1 MPDLFSISEWR
12 NFSTKHGGKFAWTMI
27 IVMGAGLVIS
37 FGTGGLGRMSQNSAA
52 AGDDKVIATVN
63 GRPIYGKQYRLLS
76 QNARGQAGEQF
87 AQQQGAALQQLVI
100 QDVVTAEA
108 EKRNLR
114 ADDALVDKAIAEER
128 EKLGKEATEEQWR
141 SYVSQI
147 YDMNLNE
154 HREFMAKNM
163 LGAAL
168 AEDFKRKINVSDEE
182 AKNQSGEVKLRLM
195 LIRNLEQS
203 MIPPSP
209 KAPRPL
215 PDPEAKK
222 KAEELLAKAKAG
234 ANFAELAKQNSSEM
248 MTREKGGETDW
259 RKEYEISQGRGDA
272 LGYGEEFDS
281 AVQKTKKGDYTPIL
295 KVKGFLP
302 GFLFAQVVDR
312 RNNLP
317 KDFDAKKVADTLKTN
332 RARTQFQEE
341 LLKLVDAAK
350 VEVKDPET
358 KTYYDFFQFKQAEQ
372 KQMMAQFA
380 GMQGQKQAGKV
391 PTVEEVKKM
400 QAALEPQLEALAKKK
415 PDDPSAALLLAS
427 SLKLKRTAAGTTPQ
441 QRDAIRERL
450 ITLYETGLKGTE
462 DSAIRRELADF
473 YREKKNN
480 DKAAE
485 HYKMISRMLAAT
497 PPTDSTSATN
507 AITEHET
514 LEANFRS
521 INKLDLA
528 DAERKL
534 RNDLIKVQLDF
545 KMKEAEQK
553 KAQEA
558 AEKKT
563 VPPTINAPKGA
574 SPQSATPPVKR

>member
-12 NFSTKHGGKFAWTMI
+12 NFSTKHGGKFAWAMI

-37 FGTGGLGRMSQNSAA
+37 FGTGGLGGRSQNPAA
-52 AGDDKVIATVN
+52 ADDEKAIATVN

-87 AQQQGAALQQLVI
+87 AQQQGGALQQLVI

-108 EKRNLR
+108 EKRNLH
-114 ADDALVDKAIAEER
+114 ADDALIDKAMAEER

-141 SYVSQI
+141 SYVSQV
-147 YDMNLNE
+147 YDMNLNQY
-154 HREFMAKNM
+154 REFMAKN
-163 LGAAL
+163 LVGAAL
-168 AEDFKRKINVSDEE
+168 AEDFKKKINVTDEE
-182 AKNQSGEVKLRLM
+182 AKNQSGEVKLRLL

-203 MIPPSP
+203 MVPASP

-215 PDPEAKK
+215 PEPEAKK
-222 KAEELLAKAKAG
+222 KAEELLAKAKSG

-248 MTREKGGETDW
+248 MTREKGGETEW
-259 RKEYEISQGRGDA
+259 RKEYEVPQGRGDA

-281 AVQKTKKGDYTPIL
+281 LVQKTKKGDYTPVL

-302 GFLFAQVVDR
+302 GYLFAQVVDR
-312 RNNLP
+312 RNTLP
-317 KDFDAKKVADTLKTN
+317 KDFDAKKVADTLKTT
-332 RARTQFQEE
+332 RARAQFQEE

-350 VEVKDPET
+350 VEVKDPEI
-358 KTYYDFFQFKQAEQ
+358 KTYYDFFQLKQAEQ

-380 GMQGQKQAGKV
+380 GLQGQKQVGKL
-391 PTVEEVKKM
+391 PTADDVKKM

-427 SLKLKRTAAGTTPQ
+427 TLKLKRTQTTPPQ
-441 QRDAIRERL
+441 QRDEIRERL

-462 DSAIRRELADF
+462 DSAIRRELAEF

-480 DKAAE
+480 EKAAE

-521 INKLDLA
+521 ISKLDLA

-545 KMKEAEQK
+545 KLKEAEQK
-553 KAQEA
+553 KAQDA
-558 AEKKT
+558 AAKKT
-563 VPPTINAPKGA
+563 APPTINAPKGA
-574 SPQSATPPVKR
+574 APTSATPPIKR